1 MLKLIRLSHKMLRKV
16 PIIVI
21 LGSTG
26 TGKTKLSLQL
36 AQKFGGEIISA
47 DSMQVY
53 KGLDI
58 VTAKATPA
66 EQAVAPHHLLDIV
79 SPGKAFTVVDFRD
92 AALPVIERL
101 LDESKVPIVVGGTNY
116 YIESLLW
123 KVLVQPPVTSGV
135 KRKWTETDRFDRIY
149 QRLRHSA
156 DANSTENP
164 SSTTDQLNQLDSKRL
179 HEFLTEVDPTTASRL
194 HPNNRRKILRAL
206 EVYESA
212 GTPMS
217 QIIDEQRSEPGGSC
231 LGGGLRYDHIIIFW
245 LQCEQD
251 ILNERLDKRIEGMI
265 GEGLLT
271 EIRGFY
277 DSLGST
283 KDYTKGILQ
292 TIGFKE
298 FIPYL
303 EKYKAD
309 EDERLK
315 EFMVTKTVDIEVP
328 ASMDLL
334 RACLA
339 ELQLVTKR
347 YSKKQLKWIGNR
359 FLASTDRT
367 VPPLY
372 GLDTSNPINW
382 QEDVYHPAVDVV
394 QKYMDGE
401 EPTLKPL
408 ERKENVRAGLNEN
421 VTNICKVCDRHFIG
435 EFQWN
440 IHLKSNKHKRAA
452 YKRGKE
458 ADKDGCSVLEAISEE
473 K

>member
-1 MLKLIRLSHKMLRKV
+1 MLKLIRFSHKMLRKV

-58 VTAKATPA
+58 VTAKATA
-66 EQAVAPHHLLDIV
+66 TEQAMAPHHLLDIV
-79 SPGKAFTVVDFRD
+79 EPGKAFTVVDFRD
-92 AALPVIERL
+92 AALPVIDRL

-123 KVLVQPPVTSGV
+123 KVLVQPPVTVGV
-135 KRKWTETDRFDRIY
+135 KRKWTESDRFEKIY
-149 QRLRHSA
+149 QRLRLSA
-156 DANSTENP
+156 DPTSTE
-164 SSTTDQLNQLDSKRL
+164 SSTTGRLNQLDSKRL
-179 HEFLTEVDPTTASRL
+179 HEFLTEVDPTTASSL

-217 QIIDEQRSEPGGSC
+217 QIIEQQRSEPGGSC

-251 ILNERLDKRIEGMI
+251 VLNERLDKRVDGMVS
-265 GEGLLT
+265 EGLLT

-303 EKYKAD
+303 EKFEAD

-315 EFMVTKTVDIEVP
+315 EFMLAKPTDEGVP
-328 ASMDLL
+328 ASMDVLK
-334 RACLA
+334 ACVA

-359 FLASTDRT
+359 FLASTDRS

-382 QEDVYHPAVDVV
+382 QEDVYFPAEDVV
-394 QKYMDGE
+394 RKYMNGE
-401 EPTLKPL
+401 EPMLKPL
-408 ERKENVRAGLNEN
+408 ERRENVRAGLNEN
-421 VTNICKVCDRHFIG
+421 VTNVCEVCDRHFIG

-452 YKRGKE
+452 YKKGKE
-458 ADKDGCSVLEAISEE
+458 AAKDGCSVVETKSEE
-473 K
+473 N

>member
-1 MLKLIRLSHKMLRKV
+1 MIRKV

-26 TGKTKLSLQL
+26 TGKTKLSLEL
-36 AQKFGGEIISA
+36 ARKFGGEIISA

-92 AALPVIERL
+92 AALPVIDRL
-101 LDESKVPIVVGGTNY
+101 LAESKVPIVVGGTNY

-123 KVLVQPPVTSGV
+123 KVLVQPPVTVGI
-135 KRKWTETDRFDRIY
+135 KRKWTETERFDKIY
-149 QRLRHSA
+149 QRLRLST
-156 DANSTENP
+156 DAASTECP
-164 SSTTDQLNQLDSKRL
+164 ASTTDRLNQLDSKRL
-179 HEFLTEVDPTTASRL
+179 HEFLTEVDPATASSL

-206 EVYESA
+206 EVYESG

-217 QIIDEQRSEPGGSC
+217 KIIEEQRSGPGGSC
-231 LGGGLRYDHIIIFW
+231 LGGGLRYDHILIFW

-251 ILNERLDKRIEGMI
+251 VLNGRLDKRVEGMVS
-265 GEGLLT
+265 EGLLT

-277 DSLGST
+277 DSLGDT

-303 EKYKAD
+303 EKFKAD

-315 EFMVTKTVDIEVP
+315 VFMSAKTVVDAEPP
-328 ASMDLL
+328 ASMQLL
-334 RACLA
+334 KACLA

-347 YSKKQLKWIGNR
+347 YSKKQLKWIENR
-359 FLASTDRT
+359 FLASTDRSI
-367 VPPLY
+367 PPLY
-372 GLDTSNPINW
+372 GLNTSNPSNW
-382 QEDVYHPAVDVV
+382 QEDVYLPAEDVV
-394 QKYMDGE
+394 RKYMDGE
-401 EPTLKPL
+401 EPQLKPL
-408 ERKENVRAGLNEN
+408 ERRENVRAGLNEN
-421 VTNICKVCDRHFIG
+421 VTNICEVCNRYFIG

-440 IHLKSNKHKRAA
+440 IHLKSNKHKRAVV
-452 YKRGKE
+452 KKCKE
-458 ADKDGCSVLEAISEE
+458 AAKDGCSVVEVIPEE